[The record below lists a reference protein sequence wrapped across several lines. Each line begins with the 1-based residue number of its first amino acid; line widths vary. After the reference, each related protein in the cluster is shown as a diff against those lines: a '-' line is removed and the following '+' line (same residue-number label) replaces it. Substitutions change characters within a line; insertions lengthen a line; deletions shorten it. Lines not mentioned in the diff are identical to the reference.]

1 MAPRII
7 RAQDPSWML
16 GASVACGLS
25 ATLLGVMLGQGLF
38 NRVLHRATDPSH
50 ATAGEPE
57 AVEDGGEA
65 QGEDANASSTGS
77 TPSATERAP
86 LVPVRVTRVEIASC
100 GDGDE
105 LDTAGERCDNNSA
118 VERILRDSLAKLGD
132 CPAALIAGQSPTQV
146 LSLGLR
152 VDFARRIVVPVQGRA
167 SSVRDPLTFVACA
180 RQRGG
185 MGPVDSLWDQTH
197 AKARYQYV
205 IAMRFGPLSA
215 DAARA
220 LDAGA
225 REDPTNSNSAT
236 PTTAVV
242 TDSGVARRRLRP
254 GEPCPVTPGT
264 ADDPCPGYIVTQP
277 PLDAGAEDPTLSPP
291 VTVFMGTPLPHT
303 EQARVTWSRALI
315 RAAPRTGVVITRIPF
330 DTQLT
335 IEARSG
341 SWYRVRWASG
351 MGWVFGEA
359 ISRGG
364 DAGVATP

>member
-7 RAQDPSWML
+7 RTQDPSWML
-16 GASVACGLS
+16 GASIACGLS
-25 ATLLGVMLGQGLF
+25 ATLLGVMLGQGMF
-38 NRVLHRATDPSH
+38 NKVLHRSADPAH
-50 ATAGEPE
+50 TAESEPE
-57 AVEDGGEA
+57 TGDDGGEA
-65 QGEDANASSTGS
+65 QSEDA
-77 TPSATERAP
+77 SAPHTSNTTERAP
-86 LVPVRVTRVEIASC
+86 LVPVRVTRVEIVSC

-105 LDTAGERCDNNSA
+105 LDTAGERCDHNA
-118 VERILRDSLAKLGD
+118 EIERILRDSLAKLGD
-132 CPAALIAGQSPTQV
+132 CPAALIAGQSPAQV

-185 MGPVDSLWDQTH
+185 MGPIDELWQQTH

-205 IAMRFGPLSA
+205 IAMRFGPLGA
-215 DAARA
+215 EAQRA
-220 LDAGA
+220 LDAGSS
-225 REDPTNSNSAT
+225 EEPTNST
-236 PTTAVV
+236 PAPPTMAAANA
-242 TDSGVARRRLRP
+242 GVARRRLRP

-277 PLDAGAEDPTLSPP
+277 PLDASADDPTLSQP

-315 RAAPRTGVVITRIPF
+315 RAEPRTGVVITRIPF
-330 DTQLT
+330 DTRLT

-359 ISRGG
+359 IGRGT